1 MMVTSVFV
9 KIVGAFYKIPLTN
22 YIGAVGRGYFASA
35 YNICLPIH
43 IIVMGAFPVAL
54 SKLVS
59 KYNATGDYQTLH
71 SLRKASRQVFFVIG
85 FVGMGIVLLLSKPY
99 SKYIAS
105 SPNSFYTILILAPSI
120 LFSSLGASYEDY
132 YEGLMNMRPTSIAQT
147 IDALSKM
154 IFGLLFARI
163 TMLKLLE
170 EYQNFGTVLGSIAQ
184 NDSQALSLIYP
195 YSSASAMLGA
205 LLGTII
211 SFSFVFVYDL
221 IHREKNIIVSNACV
235 KYARKELV
243 SFAFPIMI
251 SCTVQSVFQF
261 LDTASIQY
269 SLGKID
275 SFALHNYF
283 SNSSNVQINDLPS
296 YAYGIFSVALDFKN
310 LIPGITMALGVC
322 SVPAISRE
330 FELKNKPQLEILINS
345 VYKYTSLISM
355 LGGIALTAFSRD
367 ILTLFYSNSSDIIL
381 GCDKLV
387 KGFGL
392 TVFLYSLSGV
402 VVYSVQ
408 AIGLSEK
415 SIKPYIVSGIIRV
428 VLNIILVNNSNLI
441 LFGAVISGAVGYLVM
456 FVWNYVIVIK
466 NTKIKLSLLNIVFK
480 PIIVS
485 GISLYFCLKIIE
497 MLDFTAF
504 SLLNLLIKML
514 VLCVIFCILCFSLK
528 LLKFNDIFLH
538 FKN

>member
-1 MMVTSVFV
+1 
-9 KIVGAFYKIPLTN
+9 
-22 YIGAVGRGYFASA
+22 
-35 YNICLPIH
+35 
-43 IIVMGAFPVAL
+43 
-54 SKLVS
+54 
-59 KYNATGDYQTLH
+59 
-71 SLRKASRQVFFVIG
+71 
-85 FVGMGIVLLLSKPY
+85 
-99 SKYIAS
+99 
-105 SPNSFYTILILAPSI
+105 
-120 LFSSLGASYEDY
+120 
-132 YEGLMNMRPTSIAQT
+132 
-147 IDALSKM
+147 
-154 IFGLLFARI
+154 
-163 TMLKLLE
+163 MLKLLG
-170 EYQNFGTVLGSIAQ
+170 EYQNFGTVLGSVAQ

-205 LLGTII
+205 FLGTIM
-211 SFSFVFVYDL
+211 SFSFVFIYDL
-221 IHREKNIIVSNACV
+221 IHLERKVNVPNTCV

-243 SFAFPIMI
+243 GFAFPIMI
-251 SCTVQSVFQF
+251 SCTVQSLFQF

-275 SFALHNYF
+275 SVALLNHF
-283 SNSSNVQINDLPS
+283 SNVQINDLPS

-355 LGGIALTAFSRD
+355 LGGIALSAFSKD
-367 ILTLFYSNSSDIIL
+367 ILTLFYSNSNDIIL

-387 KGFGL
+387 KGFGI

-485 GISLYFCLKIIE
+485 VISLYFCLKITE
-497 MLDFTAF
+497 MIDFTTF
-504 SLLNLLIKML
+504 SLLNLLIKMVIL
-514 VLCVIFCILCFSLK
+514 SAIFCILCFSLK

-538 FKN
+538 LKN